1 MAKKT
6 TDERLIGLIL
16 AHGVS
21 GAAAIA
27 GVSKNSIYKRLK
39 NPIFRAEYD
48 SAQGIILSAT
58 TGALCDALGDAVTS
72 LRDIVNDKSTSA
84 GLRVQAASALLSHG
98 VRYVEVS
105 NIMRRL
111 EALEKKEGEE
121 NGER

>member
-21 GAAAIA
+21 GAAVIA

-39 NPIFRAEYD
+39 NPMFRAEFD
-48 SAQGIILSAT
+48 AAQGIVLSAT
-58 TGALCDALGDAVTS
+58 TGALCDALGDAVTA

-111 EALEKKEGEE
+111 EALEQKEGEE

>member
-21 GAAAIA
+21 GAAVIA

-39 NPIFRAEYD
+39 NPVFRAEYD
-48 SAQGIILSAT
+48 SAQGIVLSAT
-58 TGALCDALGDAVTS
+58 TGALCDALGDAVTA
-72 LRDIVNDKSTSA
+72 LRDIVNDKTASA

-105 NIMRRL
+105 NILRRL
-111 EALEKKEGEE
+111 DTLEQMEGEE
-121 NGER
+121 NA

>member
-48 SAQGIILSAT
+48 SAQGIVLSAT
-58 TGALCDALGDAVTS
+58 TGALCDALRDAVTA
-72 LRDIVNDKSTSA
+72 LRDIVNDKSVSA
-84 GLRVQAASALLSHG
+84 GLRVQAASVLWSHG

-105 NIMRRL
+105 NILHRL
-111 EALEKKEGEE
+111 EALEQMEGEE
-121 NGER
+121 NA

>member
-21 GAAAIA
+21 GAAVIA

-39 NPIFRAEYD
+39 NPVFRAEYD
-48 SAQGIILSAT
+48 SAQGIVLSAT
-58 TGALCDALGDAVTS
+58 TGALCDALGDAVTA
-72 LRDIVNDKSTSA
+72 LRDIVNDKTASA

-111 EALEKKEGEE
+111 DTLEQMEGEE

>member
-6 TDERLIGLIL
+6 TDERLIGLVL

-39 NPIFRAEYD
+39 DPMFRAEFD
-48 SAQGIILSAT
+48 AAQGIVLSAT
-58 TGALCDALGDAVTS
+58 TGALCDALGDAVTA
-72 LRDIVNDKSTSA
+72 LRDIVNDKTASA

-105 NIMRRL
+105 NILRRL
-111 EALEKKEGEE
+111 DTLEQMEGEE
-121 NGER
+121 NA